1 VTSNASDVERA
12 GRTEWTPESV
22 EEVADCLRSATRDRL
37 PIDVAGAG
45 TAHSWGGDTHARTT
59 VRTHKL
65 DSVLRYESPDMTIQ
79 VGAGMPVADLQSV
92 VAEHGQRLALDAGRI
107 PRGATVGGMLATA
120 DQGPSQLAYGGPR
133 DLVIGAGLCFAD
145 GQIVRSGGNVIKN
158 VAGYDLARL
167 VSGSLGTLAVITDVS
182 FRLHPL
188 PAATG
193 TLSLQAGI
201 DEAVSR
207 AELIAKAA
215 LEPVAAEWISGR
227 LLIRFEGTH
236 SGVQDRIDAAAR
248 IAGGES
254 EILNPGD
261 AAEAWAHLAEV
272 SSPCVRSEGHTTIV
286 RGLARPTDVS
296 SLVQAATRIGLEQQ
310 TLPTVA
316 AGVLTGRVDLRI
328 DAVALS
334 SHAATVARWRT
345 VVEQFGGSTV
355 LRERPRGLT
364 ELIEAWG
371 SPPSAVAVLRAIK
384 AAYDPD
390 HLLGRGRFRPWF

>member
-1 VTSNASDVERA
+1 MR
-12 GRTEWTPESV
+12 
-22 EEVADCLRSATRDRL
+22 
-37 PIDVAGAG
+37 
-45 TAHSWGGDTHARTT
+45 
-59 VRTHKL
+59 KL
-65 DSVLRYESPDMTIQ
+65 DSVLRYESADMTIQ
-79 VGAGMPVADLQSV
+79 VGAGMRVADLQSV

-107 PRGATVGGMLATA
+107 LRGATVGGMLATA
-120 DQGPSQLAYGGPR
+120 DQGPSQLAFGGPR
-133 DLVIGAGLCFAD
+133 DLVIGAGLVFVD

-167 VSGSLGTLAVITDVS
+167 VSGSLGTLALITDVS

-193 TLSLQAGI
+193 TLSLEAGI
-201 DEAVSR
+201 EEAVAC

-215 LEPVAAEWISGR
+215 LDPVAAEWISGQ

-248 IAGGES
+248 IAGGERK
-254 EILNPGD
+254 ILNPGE
-261 AAEAWAHLAEV
+261 AAEAWAQLAEV
-272 SSPCVRSEGHTTIV
+272 SSPCVRSEVHTTVV

-296 SLVQAATRIGLEQQ
+296 SLVQAANRIGLEQE

-316 AGVLTGRVDLRI
+316 AAVLTGRVDLRM
-328 DAVALS
+328 DSVVLS
-334 SHAATVARWRT
+334 SHAATVARWRKA
-345 VVEQFGGSTV
+345 VEQLGGSTV

-371 SPPSAVAVLRAIK
+371 SPPSAVAVLQAIK

-390 HLLGRGRFRPWF
+390 HLLGRGRFHPWF